1 MHQKEKTKLTQE
13 RLKGYDDKKYNRKT
27 KKVQEN
33 LNIDKKVLVLAERIR
48 KNKLQA
54 NSNISCFNKENII
67 FVRKKQKIDK
77 IQHYWLNDKKKKKR
91 NREKIPKDWIIC
103 CKQ

>member
-1 MHQKEKTKLTQE
+1 M
-13 RLKGYDDKKYNRKT
+13 
-27 KKVQEN
+27 
-33 LNIDKKVLVLAERIR
+33 NIDKQVLVLAERIR

-77 IQHYWLNDKKKKKR
+77 IQHYWLKDKKKKKEI
-91 NREKIPKDWIIC
+91 EKRF
-103 CKQ
+103 QRTELFAVNNNFTV